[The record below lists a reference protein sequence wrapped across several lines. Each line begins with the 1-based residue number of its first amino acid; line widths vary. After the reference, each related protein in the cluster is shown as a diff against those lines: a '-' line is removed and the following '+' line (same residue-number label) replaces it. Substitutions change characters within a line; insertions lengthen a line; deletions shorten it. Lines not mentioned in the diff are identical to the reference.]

1 MNDIDYEALAERV
14 EEAMLKQRK
23 MGQLIMSGVGLGVP
37 ILLAI
42 IALAIGAAG
51 IDPEAPVILLVNALF
66 LATFMHFF
74 SILFALGAFDKS
86 MRARL
91 FNEQMSAMLLEM
103 AQRNREN
110 SDKAKRSLDH
120 LDADYEIVE
129 VQEDG
134 EIAPRRMRSED
145 S

>member
-14 EEAMLKQRK
+14 EEALVKQRK
-23 MGQLIMSGVGLGVP
+23 VGQLIMSGVGMGVP
-37 ILLAI
+37 ILLGI

-51 IDPEAPVILLVNALF
+51 IDPEAPAVLLINGLF
-66 LATFMHFF
+66 LAVFMHFF
-74 SILFALGAFDKS
+74 SVLFALGVFDKG
-86 MRARL
+86 MRAKL

-103 AQRNREN
+103 AQRNRQTSE
-110 SDKAKRSLDH
+110 KAKRSLDH